1 MTPPSEGNYNKDMAD
16 CFSFGDDIKIL
27 TTGLRLKE
35 NKDLS
40 HCKVLIEAPEEASAK
55 EKGIHLMLDEL
66 NIFKVDV
73 TGYLK

>member
-1 MTPPSEGNYNKDMAD
+1 MSPPSEGNFHKDMTD
-16 CFSFGDDIKIL
+16 CFSFGDDINIL

-35 NKDLS
+35 SKDLS
-40 HCKVLIEAPEEASAK
+40 HCKVLIEAPEQASAK
-55 EKGIHLMLDEL
+55 EKGIHQMLDEL